1 MRVARRSSWE
11 QGIRINYVAP
21 WLVSSAEY
29 THNKILTPPSYI
41 KSAIRSPEYEA
52 ELTRKG
58 VQFAPQEDVAM
69 CMMRLATDQTI
80 NGRWCLSLLC

>member
-1 MRVARRSSWE
+1 M
-11 QGIRINYVAP
+11 
-21 WLVSSAEY
+21 SSAEY
-29 THNKILTPPSYI
+29 MHEEVLTPSASYI

-80 NGRWCLSLLC
+80 NGR